1 MYKYVPLDE
10 EEVVVRRDFDKSVY
24 WETACSTYYDK
35 HYRILGV
42 RITWSWP
49 IKLIISR
56 HSQVMSNLGISYVLK
71 MM

>member
-1 MYKYVPLDE
+1 MYLYVPLEE

-35 HYRILGV
+35 SYRILGV
-42 RITWSWP
+42 RITWFWP
-49 IKLIISR
+49 IKLKIPM
-56 HSQVMSNLGISYVLK
+56 HSQVTSNLGISYVLK